1 MKRAV
6 PLLMT
11 LVLAAWA
18 RSILP
23 AIPDSVADSSLAA
36 GNNRFALEL
45 FSQVCEGTGEGN
57 VFFSPFSI
65 SMALGMTWN
74 GATGET
80 ARQMASVL
88 HFDMPVFF
96 VNQAFSRV
104 TETVTSGTL
113 PEGDSGEPFVMT
125 VSNGLWVQEDF
136 QLLNSFT
143 QAVTEFYR
151 AGLENLDFAGDP
163 EGARETINEWV
174 AENTMDKILDLI
186 PSGGITP
193 DIRLVLTNAVYFKAG
208 WMNPFQETATR
219 EDAFITG
226 SGASVTVPMMTQTDF
241 FEYASTDEWQAVSM
255 MYAGG
260 NASMLIVMPVD
271 MEAFLAGF
279 CEATLNE
286 VDRVFSWTNLDL
298 TIPGFEY
305 SETISLGDILVS
317 MGMETAFTTEANFTP
332 MTGSPDLFISQVL
345 HKAYVKVDE
354 KGTEAAAATAVLMA
368 LTSAAP
374 QPAVRMRVDR
384 PFVFLIRNDDTGTI
398 LFMGLVN
405 DPS

>member
-11 LVLAAWA
+11 LVLASWA

-23 AIPDSVADSSLAA
+23 IIPDSVADSSLAA
-36 GNNRFALEL
+36 GNNRFALQL
-45 FSQVCEGTGEGN
+45 FGQVCEGTGEGN

-80 ARQMASVL
+80 AREMASVL

-104 TETVTSGTL
+104 TETITSGTL
-113 PEGDSGEPFVMT
+113 PEGGSGEPFEMT
-125 VSNGLWVQEDF
+125 VSNGLWVQDGF

-143 QAVTEFYR
+143 QAVTEFYQ
-151 AGLENLDFAGDP
+151 AGIENLDFAGDP

-174 AENTMDKILDLI
+174 AESTMQKILNLI

-208 WMNPFQETATR
+208 WLSPFEEMSTW
-219 EDAFITG
+219 EGAFTTG
-226 SGASVTVPMMTQTDF
+226 SGTRVMVPLMHQT
-241 FEYASTDEWQAVSM
+241 EYFDYALTEELQALRM
-255 MYAGG
+255 PYAGG
-260 NASMLIVMPVD
+260 NASMLLLLPHD
-271 MEAFLAGF
+271 MEDFLGGF
-279 CEATLNE
+279 GEETLAE
-286 VDRVFSWTNLDL
+286 VDRILTRTNVDL
-298 TIPGFEY
+298 TMPRFEY
-305 SETISLGDILVS
+305 SESISLGDILVS

-368 LTSAAP
+368 LTAAP
-374 QPAVRMRVDR
+374 QTGARMMLDR
-384 PFVFLIRNDDTGTI
+384 PFVFLIQNDDTGTI